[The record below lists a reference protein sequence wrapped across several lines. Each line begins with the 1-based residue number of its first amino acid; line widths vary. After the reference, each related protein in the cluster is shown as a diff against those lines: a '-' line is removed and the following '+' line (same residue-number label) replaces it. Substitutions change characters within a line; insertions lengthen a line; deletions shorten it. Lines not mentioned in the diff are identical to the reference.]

1 MAYTTIN
8 KSSLFMNPKLYTGN
22 GSTQS
27 ITGVGF
33 QPGFTWIKNRSDNWN
48 HVAYDAVRGVTKQLV
63 PNENSAES
71 TNANGLTAF
80 GSDGFTVGNEGPVN
94 YSSEKLVAWNWK
106 AGTTS
111 GLSGGTITPS
121 SYSIN
126 STSGFGIYKYT
137 GTGSAGTIA
146 SGLPSVKCFIIKALD
161 ASSNGWVVYHQDLG
175 TNKYLQLDETSA
187 PYTGTSQFNDTAP
200 TTSST
205 NSLISV
211 GTAGSSN
218 SNGRD
223 YIMYAFSELQ
233 GYSKFGSYTG
243 NGNADGTFIYTGFK
257 PSFVLQKQ
265 VTSAGEN
272 WLMKDNK
279 RGPLLLQDLPIN
291 RLDANLLA
299 SANTAETN
307 ADYIDLLSNGFKC
320 RDNGGAQNGSGTNY
334 IYITFGQSIVGTNN
348 VPATAR

>member
-1 MAYTTIN
+1 MAYTNIKKPSDYFDT
-8 KSSLFMNPKLYTGN
+8 KLYTGDDTN
-22 GSTQS
+22 NREISLGLT
-27 ITGVGF
+27 
-33 QPGFTWIKNRSDNWN
+33 PDLTWIKARN
-48 HVAYDAVRGVTKQLV
+48 VAYGHTLFDRIRGLGFSLSS
-63 PNENSAES
+63 NS
-71 TNANGLTAF
+71 TNADRNV
-80 GSDGFTVGNEGPVN
+80 GSEFSWSNSGCTTDSFTVDRGSNESLNETGRPM
-94 YSSEKLVAWNWK
+94 VAWNWK

-161 ASSNGWVVYHQDLG
+161 ASNNGWVVYHQDLG

-200 TTSST
+200 TTSTT

-218 SNGRD
+218 NSGRD

-233 GYSKFGSYTG
+233 GFSKFGSYTG
-243 NGNADGTFIYTGFK
+243 NGNADGTFVYTGFK
-257 PSFVLQKQ
+257 PAFVMIKE
-265 VTSAGEN
+265 TSNTGN
-272 WLMKDNK
+272 WCMSDNK
-279 RGPLLLQDLPIN
+279 RDGYNPTK
-291 RLDANLLA
+291 NLYA
-299 SANTAETN
+299 DVSHAENTANTV
-307 ADYIDLLSNGFKC
+307 DHCSNGFKI
-320 RDNGGAQNGSGTNY
+320 RSTGGSVNTSGSNHIYMAFAEQPLVGDN
-334 IYITFGQSIVGTNN
+334 
-348 VPATAR
+348 PATAR

>member
-8 KSSLFMNPKLYTGN
+8 KPSDYFNTKLYTGN
-22 GSTQS
+22 GGTNA

-33 QPGFTWIKNRSDNWN
+33 QPDWVWVKNRGIGTD
-48 HVAYDAVRGVTKQLV
+48 APTIYDAVRGATKRLQT
-63 PNENSAES
+63 SSTGAES
-71 TNANGLTAF
+71 TKTNGLTAF
-80 GSDGFTVGNEGPVN
+80 GSDGYTAGSASAINANGSN
-94 YSSEKLVAWNWK
+94 IASWNWK

-161 ASSNGWVVYHQDLG
+161 ASSNGWIVYHQDLG

-200 TTSST
+200 TTSTT

-218 SNGRD
+218 SSGRD

-233 GYSKFGSYTG
+233 GYSKFGSYVG
-243 NGNADGTFIYTGFK
+243 NGTNDGTFVYTGFK
-257 PSFVLQKQ
+257 PAFVIAKL
-265 VTSAGEN
+265 TSGVDN
-272 WLMKDNK
+272 WILMDNK
-279 RGPLLLQDLPIN
+279 RLGYNGANYQLLPNSNLADQTPE
-291 RLDANLLA
+291 RL
-299 SANTAETN
+299 
-307 ADYIDLLSNGFKC
+307 DLLSNGFKC
-320 RDNGGAQNGSGTNY
+320 RNGNGEVNGSGATY
-334 IYITFGQSIVGTNN
+334 IYIAFAEAPLVGDN
-348 VPATAR
+348 PATAR